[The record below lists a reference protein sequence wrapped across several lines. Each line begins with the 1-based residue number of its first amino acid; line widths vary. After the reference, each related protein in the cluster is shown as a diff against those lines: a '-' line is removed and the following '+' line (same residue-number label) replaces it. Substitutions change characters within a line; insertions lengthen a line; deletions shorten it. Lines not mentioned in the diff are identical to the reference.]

1 MGNRE
6 DLLAGA
12 VQCLKEKG
20 WSRTTVRD
28 IASAAGVNHAAI
40 GYHFGSR
47 EALLTAAFVQAMDE
61 WGTEIGRAIGAAS
74 DPQSSAAQRYEA
86 MWREMIASFTGSRSL
101 WLASIEA
108 FVQAEHNPDLR
119 GLLAA
124 AQREG
129 RRGMA
134 ATLQGVPEETLDD
147 ATERGIGAVQEAL
160 LTGVLVQWL
169 LDPEHAP
176 SGRDVVNGLRAL
188 SDHLGDDAS
197 ASR

>member
-12 VQCLKEKG
+12 VRCLKEKG

-47 EALLTAAFVQAMDE
+47 DALLTAAFVQAMDE

-74 DPQSSAAQRYEA
+74 DPRSTATQRYEA

-101 WLASIEA
+101 WLASVEA

-134 ATLQGVPEETLDD
+134 ATLQAVPEETVDD
-147 ATERGIGAVQEAL
+147 AMERGIGAVQAAL
-160 LTGVLVQWL
+160 VTGVLIQWL

-176 SGRDVVNGLRAL
+176 TGRDVVNGLRAL
-188 SDHLGDDAS
+188 SDHVDGDAS
-197 ASR
+197 A